1 MITRTE
7 IEQLAA
13 YQHAEAP
20 VISFFMDIDKGRPDE
35 AKWSIRLKN
44 LLNRLEEGRGDW
56 TDAQYASIQADME
69 RIRQFVR
76 DQRVAGARGIA
87 IFASSAGELWHTY
100 AFPNRVGNNVRVN
113 HTTYVRPLLRML
125 DRYRPQCVV
134 LVSQDQ
140 GRLFMLTGD
149 TGETIEERGSL
160 VSDVPRRHDQG
171 GWSQAN
177 LQRRHDDA
185 VRQHL
190 KKTADMVF
198 TVFQQMPFERL
209 LIGGTDTIVSEFQS
223 LLHPYLRER
232 LVGSFAI
239 PISATPKTVQDRARP
254 ILRALDSQRQYDL
267 VKQLEDQVNGG
278 EMGAAGLDG
287 TLEALR
293 RSQVATL
300 LMAENFSAPG
310 QRCTQCDSLFSR
322 ASGQCPACGGRLVP
336 LDDIAEEMVDQALGQ
351 DAQVV
356 VVTSP
361 AALTRLEPQ
370 GHVGALLRFAIQP
383 TPETA

>member
-1 MITRTE
+1 MRQLPPRALELTDTH
-7 IEQLAA
+7 QLALA
-13 YQHAEAP
+13 TTRAPSRVEFHWLGRHPVYQVTP
-20 VISFFMDIDKGRPDE
+20 
-35 AKWSIRLKN
+35 
-44 LLNRLEEGRGDW
+44 
-56 TDAQYASIQADME
+56 
-69 RIRQFVR
+69 FVR
-76 DQRVAGARGIA
+76 
-87 IFASSAGELWHTY
+87 
-100 AFPNRVGNNVRVN
+100 
-113 HTTYVRPLLRML
+113 LL
-125 DRYRPQCVV
+125 V
-134 LVSQDQ
+134 
-140 GRLFMLTGD
+140 
-149 TGETIEERGSL
+149 
-160 VSDVPRRHDQG
+160 
-171 GWSQAN
+171 
-177 LQRRHDDA
+177 
-185 VRQHL
+185 
-190 KKTADMVF
+190 
-198 TVFQQMPFERL
+198 
-209 LIGGTDTIVSEFQS
+209 GGTETIVSEFQS

-232 LVGSFAI
+232 FIGSFAI

-278 EMGAAGLDG
+278 EMGVAGLDG

-361 AALTRLEPQ
+361 AALTCLEPQ